1 MTPFSVRR
9 RFGSRRLVNPLGYAD
24 FGFATADE
32 AEPGEGE
39 GAGATA
45 NGTEAKMEVKL
56 TSRQV
61 NNSSFVSETKIQG
74 FMITRSVGFSGI

>member
-1 MTPFSVRR
+1 M
-9 RFGSRRLVNPLGYAD
+9 NPLGYAD

-45 NGTEAKMEVKL
+45 TANGAEAKMEVKL